1 MKEELIKNISKQVGN
16 KFNIN
21 KISDNTRPDLILREK
36 LYDEEI
42 FDIFIL
48 EPDDIVLDKLMD
60 WKFFLRDI
68 PRNHYI
74 ILPENRANET
84 RKYIDLISE
93 NIRLATYNN
102 KNEVEF

>member
-1 MKEELIKNISKQVGN
+1 
-16 KFNIN
+16 
-21 KISDNTRPDLILREK
+21 
-36 LYDEEI
+36 
-42 FDIFIL
+42 
-48 EPDDIVLDKLMD
+48 MD
-60 WKFFLRDI
+60 WRFFLRDI

>member
-21 KISDNTRPDLILREK
+21 KISDNNRPDLILREK

-60 WKFFLRDI
+60 WRFF
-68 PRNHYI
+68 
-74 ILPENRANET
+74 
-84 RKYIDLISE
+84 S
-93 NIRLATYNN
+93 
-102 KNEVEF
+102 

>member
-60 WKFFLRDI
+60 WRFFLRDI
-68 PRNHYI
+68 P
-74 ILPENRANET
+74 ENKANET
-84 RKYIDLISE
+84 RKYINLISE